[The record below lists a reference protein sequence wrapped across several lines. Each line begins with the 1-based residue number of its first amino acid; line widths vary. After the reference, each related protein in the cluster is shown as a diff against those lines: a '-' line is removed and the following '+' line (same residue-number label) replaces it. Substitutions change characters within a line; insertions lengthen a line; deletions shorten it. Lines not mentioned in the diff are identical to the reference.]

1 MLKLHLSLEN
11 RRVVVAFTLSQ
22 MGVAWH
28 FDGVQYRELQQV
40 IAQQVQAIQLLFSKP
55 ERLLSLLPASATLH
69 KGRSREQNL
78 RLRQLQQRALSALHL
93 HRTRGIGR
101 ARCWRHRAGRHDGG
115 GVKPG
120 VRGQGGM
127 GFMKDVAQARA
138 YVEQLQRLYGY
149 SRLAK
154 AS

>member
-1 MLKLHLSLEN
+1 MPRSRSNVSNVQWEDLETTVEAVLKLHLSLEY
-11 RRVVVAFTLSQ
+11 RRFVVAFTLSQ
-22 MGVAWH
+22 MGVAWQ

-93 HRTRGIGR
+93 HRTEALAALDAGVIER
-101 ARCWRHRAGRHDGG
+101 ADTMEEGLNPVFVAK
-115 GVKPG
+115 GVW
-120 VRGQGGM
+120 
-127 GFMKDVAQARA
+127 D
-138 YVEQLQRLYGY
+138 
-149 SRLAK
+149 S
-154 AS
+154 